1 MGRALE
7 TWMRAI
13 KPPKPVQPT
22 LDIATQ
28 ERDLGDR
35 LRRRRGLLAN
45 LFGGMQR
52 QNAQPTI
59 GLKTLTGE

>member
-1 MGRALE
+1 MGKAYDA
-7 TWMRAI
+7 WMRAI
-13 KPPKPVQPT
+13 NPPKPVQPT
-22 LDIATQ
+22 LDVATQ
-28 ERDLGDR
+28 QRDLGDR

-52 QNAQPTI
+52 QNTQPSI